1 MAPKP
6 AAERCPPGL
15 EADFVHVFD
24 HALKVL
30 KEQGTW
36 AWELAPLLAEYVHA
50 LQAADWC
57 RRNDEPTQWDRH
69 SKRAAALADQLA
81 LTPRGRKAVGVGDQ
95 DDSDAQPASP
105 FDELDELAARRAQT
119 A

>member
-1 MAPKP
+1 MASRSTAETPP
-6 AAERCPPGL
+6 EGLDAAHLGIWR
-15 EADFVHVFD
+15 

-36 AWELAPLLAEYVHA
+36 AWELAPLLGEYVHA

-57 RRNDEPTQWDRH
+57 RRNDEATNWDRH
-69 SKRAAALADQLA
+69 TKRAAGLADQLA
-81 LTPRGRKAVGVGDQ
+81 LTPRGRKAVGCGEDE
-95 DDSDAQPASP
+95 QPTDPFARFSP
-105 FDELDELAARRAQT
+105 RDELAARRGA